1 MDNIKSIIVTCIF
14 SLMFMTLTFC
24 FYRIAEPAFI
34 IIVSILSAYG
44 FVRTIFDFNKLNY
57 DIEYY
62 YATEG
67 EYPIKIYVSLK
78 FLELLIFQ
86 DSLDMNIIKELK
98 YHNIPVEIDYNK
110 EEYYYC
116 LVSNEFKINEIE

>member
-44 FVRTIFDFNKLNY
+44 FVRTIFDFNKWISSDNNS
-57 DIEYY
+57 
-62 YATEG
+62 
-67 EYPIKIYVSLK
+67 PIKKEKKNNIK
-78 FLELLIFQ
+78 EDEDKEENLEIG
-86 DSLDMNIIKELK
+86 NIIEQVK
-98 YHNIPVEIDYNK
+98 ND
-110 EEYYYC
+110 
-116 LVSNEFKINEIE
+116 KI